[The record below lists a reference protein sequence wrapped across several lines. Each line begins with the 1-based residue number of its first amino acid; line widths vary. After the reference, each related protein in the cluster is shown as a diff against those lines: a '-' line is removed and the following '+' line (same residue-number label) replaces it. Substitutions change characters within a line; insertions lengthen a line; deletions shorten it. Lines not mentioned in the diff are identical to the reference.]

1 MNFRLVHS
9 SEFRD
14 TVEDYTFPN
23 TTYPWEIYEGTF
35 RQLGD
40 ASYPR
45 DRALL
50 LENDKTF
57 ADDMFYDPALGILNN
72 FLAHLILL

>member
-1 MNFRLVHS
+1 MHS

-14 TVEDYTFPN
+14 KVEDYTFPN

-40 ASYPR
+40 ASYTR

-57 ADDMFYDPALGILNN
+57 ADDMFYDPVLSMLNN

>member
-1 MNFRLVHS
+1 MHS

-14 TVEDYTFPN
+14 KVEDYTFPN

-35 RQLGD
+35 HQLAD
-40 ASYPR
+40 ASYSR

-50 LENDKTF
+50 LENDKIF
-57 ADDMFYDPALGILNN
+57 ADDMFYDHVLGMLNN
-72 FLAHLILL
+72 FLAHLILI

>member
-1 MNFRLVHS
+1 MLLYTYDLNFRLVHS
-9 SEFRD
+9 SEFREK
-14 TVEDYTFPN
+14 VEDYAFPN

-40 ASYPR
+40 ASYKL

-50 LENDKTF
+50 LENDKLF
-57 ADDMFYDPALGILNN
+57 ADEVFYDPELGML
-72 FLAHLILL
+72 

>member
-14 TVEDYTFPN
+14 KVEDYTFPN

-35 RQLGD
+35 HQLAD
-40 ASYPR
+40 ASYSR

-50 LENDKTF
+50 LENDKIF
-57 ADDMFYDPALGILNN
+57 ADDMFYDHVLGMLNN
-72 FLAHLILL
+72 FLAHLILI